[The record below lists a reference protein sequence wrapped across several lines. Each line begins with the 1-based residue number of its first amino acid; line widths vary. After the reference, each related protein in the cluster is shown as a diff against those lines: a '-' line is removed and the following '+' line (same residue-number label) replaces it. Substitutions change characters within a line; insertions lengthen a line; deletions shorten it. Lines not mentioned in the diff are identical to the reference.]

1 MQIEQIR
8 QRLDR
13 AGQYAEEARHA
24 AKATSV
30 PAELRRCVES
40 LHYLASDARHNP
52 LMDHELYRDT
62 VLQLEELADE
72 AMRGCREAGG
82 GLDPQ
87 VLPAV
92 QRAHAELTRMKEEV
106 LAHA

>member
-1 MQIEQIR
+1 MQMEQIR
-8 QRLDR
+8 QRLAR
-13 AGQYAEEARHA
+13 AEEYADEAKHA
-24 AKATSV
+24 AKAASV

-40 LHYLASDARHNP
+40 LHYLASDAKHNP
-52 LMDHELYRDT
+52 LMDHVLYRET

-72 AMRGCREAGG
+72 AMRGCRNAGDA
-82 GLDPQ
+82 LDPQ

-92 QRAHAELTRMKEEV
+92 QRAHAELTRMKDEV